1 MKKQLSLIAL
11 AFIVIF
17 SACKKD
23 KMVVPENT
31 TNVYIAGTQDDSI
44 TGNDKSGVWKN
55 GTFTANTITNT
66 NRNHYAY
73 AIAVSGNDVYTT
85 GYENTPTVW
94 KCHVWKNG
102 QLQYSL
108 GDGYSYGN
116 GIAVS
121 GTDVFVAGFAYE
133 QSPLTR
139 YAMLWKNS
147 NGPVN
152 ILASGANGYIATAI
166 AVSGNDVYVGG
177 EENDNGRVWKNGV
190 PLTLNNAAG
199 CYITGVA
206 ADGADVYAVGYTPSP
221 VRIRSW
227 KNGNSID
234 IATAGTTFANA
245 IAISNNDVY
254 IAGSDYSG
262 PKAIAKYW
270 KNGVAVTLGDGIR
283 HSKANAIAINGTD
296 VYVAGEVMGA
306 NNISDY
312 ATVWKNGQA
321 TTIGT
326 ANSSAKAIVVK

>member
-1 MKKQLSLIAL
+1 MKKQFFFATL
-11 AFIVIF
+11 ACITLFT
-17 SACKKD
+17 SCKKD
-23 KMVVPENT
+23 DNPAVESI
-31 TNVYIAGTQDDSI
+31 TNVYVAGTQDDSS
-44 TGNDKSGVWKN
+44 TGYDKSGVWKN
-55 GTFTANTITNT
+55 GTFTANTVTST

-73 AIAVSGNDVYTT
+73 ALAVSGNDIYTT
-85 GYENTPTVW
+85 GYENTTTVW

-121 GTDVFVAGFAYE
+121 GTDIYVAGLAYE
-133 QSPLTR
+133 PSPLTR

-147 NGPVN
+147 NGPVS
-152 ILASGANGYIATAI
+152 ILASGTNGYEARAI
-166 AVSGNDVYVGG
+166 AISGNDVYVGG
-177 EENDNGRVWKNGV
+177 EENDNGSVWKNGV
-190 PLTLNNAAG
+190 ALTLNNATG

-206 ADGADVYAVGYTPSP
+206 VDGADVYAVGYTPSP
-221 VRIRSW
+221 VRIRYW

-245 IAISNNDVY
+245 IAISNGDVY

-270 KNGVAVTLGDGIR
+270 KNGAAVTLGDGIR
-283 HSKANAIAINGTD
+283 HSKANAIAIKGTD
-296 VYVAGEVMGA
+296 VYVAGEVQGA
-306 NNISDY
+306 SNISDY

-321 TTIGT
+321 TTIGS